1 MIALAAFIL
10 PLSTNARLY
19 LMQSYLF
26 VRKGRMTS
34 ILGSSLLN
42 LAATLVSLMAG
53 FLVSVINAR
62 VLGPAGSGTVA
73 YAMWVVV
80 CAAALADRGFP
91 QMVLRY
97 VAALRDQGDAAWRP
111 VVRQAFRSFLP
122 VVLVVF
128 LLLFAYGLYHQTL
141 ERPAPWIWIAASV
154 LFLAY
159 TLSAFSAAAARGR
172 GRFGEVAAITA
183 VGSLLQI
190 PLVFMGALLVG
201 SGGAFLGMLTRY
213 LPQALS
219 LPKHLSRRS
228 AADAAALTPEMQ
240 GYRRSMWAS
249 DTIDIVLLTRIE
261 YLVIGYFLADA
272 DVGYFAAA
280 VVFAGLVGQMT
291 LQLSP
296 AFLVG
301 LTARASSE
309 GMAGP
314 PTELYRNSLRLTAL
328 FMMPLG
334 IGGAA
339 VVGPLVPLVFGNDFA
354 PAANAAALF
363 MLASVPAG
371 IAVVPWAYLAS
382 GAQGRTLMHVTLFS
396 AALIFT
402 LLAAVVPVAGI
413 FGASMV
419 RVLSETLTLALL
431 LRAASN
437 HGGPTVPW
445 GALLRTLVAASACG
459 VAAFAITTMV
469 SGAIG
474 IVLAVGTGALVY
486 LVAIRLLGLIATDE
500 ATRLFEILEARLP
513 ATLRPLAQRLVGLIA
528 ASPARNG

>member
-1 MIALAAFIL
+1 
-10 PLSTNARLY
+10 
-19 LMQSYLF
+19 
-26 VRKGRMTS
+26 MTS

-97 VAALRDQGDAAWRP
+97 VAALRDQGEPAWQP
-111 VVRQAFRSFLP
+111 LVRQAFKSFLP

-128 LLLFAYGLYHQTL
+128 LLLLAYGLYHRTL
-141 ERPAPWIWIAASV
+141 GHPAPWIWIAASV

-159 TLSAFSAAAARGR
+159 VFSAFSAAAARGH

-190 PLVFMGALLVG
+190 PLVFMGAFLVG
-201 SGGAFLGMLTRY
+201 PGGAFLGMLTRY

-219 LPKHLSRRS
+219 LPKHLGRRS
-228 AADAAALTPEMQ
+228 APEATVLSPEMQ

-249 DTIDIVLLTRIE
+249 DAIDIILLTRIE

-301 LTARASSE
+301 LTARAPS
-309 GMAGP
+309 
-314 PTELYRNSLRLTAL
+314 ELYKNSLRLTAL

-371 IAVVPWAYLAS
+371 IAVVPWASLAA
-382 GAQGRTLMHVTLFS
+382 GARARTLMHVTLLS
-396 AALIFT
+396 AALIFA
-402 LLAAVVPVAGI
+402 LLIIVVPVAGI
-413 FGASMV
+413 WGAAVV
-419 RVLSETLTLALL
+419 RVLSETLTLAFL
-431 LRAASN
+431 LRAASSD
-437 HGGPTVPW
+437 GGPSPPW
-445 GALLRTLVAASACG
+445 NALFRTLVAASLCG
-459 VAAFAITTMV
+459 AAAFAITV
-469 SGAIG
+469 VVPGVIG

-500 ATRLFEILEARLP
+500 ATRLFQLVETRLP
-513 ATLRPLAQRLVGLIA
+513 GALRPLAQRLVELIA
-528 ASPARNG
+528 ASPARTG

>member
-1 MIALAAFIL
+1 
-10 PLSTNARLY
+10 
-19 LMQSYLF
+19 
-26 VRKGRMTS
+26 MTS

-97 VAALRDQGDAAWRP
+97 VAALRDRGEAAWQP
-111 VVRQAFRSFLP
+111 VVQQAFRSFLP
-122 VVLVVF
+122 AVLVGF
-128 LLLFAYGLYHQTL
+128 LLLLGYGLYHLTL

-159 TLSAFSAAAARGR
+159 VLSAFSAAAARGR

-190 PLVFMGALLVG
+190 PLVFIGAFLVG
-201 SGGAFLGMLTRY
+201 PGGAFLGMLTRY

-219 LPKHLSRRS
+219 LPKHLGHRS
-228 AADAAALTPEMQ
+228 ASDETALSPEMQ

-249 DTIDIVLLTRIE
+249 DAIDIVLLTRIE
-261 YLVIGYFLADA
+261 YLVIGYFLADT
-272 DVGYFAAA
+272 DIGYFAAA

-301 LTARASSE
+301 LTARASSD
-309 GMAGP
+309 GTSGP
-314 PTELYRNSLRLTAL
+314 SRELYRNSLRLTAL

-334 IGGAA
+334 LGGAA
-339 VVGPLVPLVFGNDFA
+339 VVGPLVPLVFGADFA

-371 IAVVPWAYLAS
+371 IAVVPWAYLAA

-402 LLAAVVPVAGI
+402 LLAVVVPVAGI
-413 FGASMV
+413 FGAAVV
-419 RVLSETLTLALL
+419 RVLSETLTLAFL
-431 LRAASN
+431 LRAASK
-437 HGGPTVPW
+437 HGGPTAPW
-445 GALLRTLVAASACG
+445 SALLRTLVAASACG
-459 VAAFAITTMV
+459 TAAFAVTAAV
-469 SGAIG
+469 PGAIG
-474 IVLAVGTGALVY
+474 IVLAIGTGALVY
-486 LVAIRLLGLIATDE
+486 LVAVRLLGLITSDE
-500 ATRLFEILEARLP
+500 ATRLLQMVEARLP
-513 ATLRPLAQRLVGLIA
+513 GALRPLAQRLVALIA

>member
-1 MIALAAFIL
+1 
-10 PLSTNARLY
+10 
-19 LMQSYLF
+19 MQSYLF

-97 VAALRDQGDAAWRP
+97 VAALRDQGEPAWRP
-111 VVRQAFRSFLP
+111 VVRQAFKSFLP

-128 LLLFAYGLYHQTL
+128 LLLLAYGLYHRTL
-141 ERPAPWIWIAASV
+141 GRPAPWIWIAASV

-159 TLSAFSAAAARGR
+159 VFSAFSAAAARGR

-190 PLVFMGALLVG
+190 PLVFMGAFLVG
-201 SGGAFLGMLTRY
+201 PGGAFLGMLTRY

-219 LPKHLSRRS
+219 LPKHLGRRS
-228 AADAAALTPEMQ
+228 APEATVLSPEMQ
-240 GYRRSMWAS
+240 SYRRSMWAS
-249 DTIDIVLLTRIE
+249 DAIDIILLTRIE

-301 LTARASSE
+301 LTARAPSE
-309 GMAGP
+309 GASGP
-314 PTELYRNSLRLTAL
+314 PSELYRNSLRLTAL

-354 PAANAAALF
+354 PAANAAVLF

-371 IAVVPWAYLAS
+371 IAVVPWASLAA
-382 GAQGRTLMHVTLFS
+382 GARARTLMHVTLLS

-402 LLAAVVPVAGI
+402 LLIIVVPVAGI
-413 FGASMV
+413 WGAAVV
-419 RVLSETLTLALL
+419 RVLSETLTLAFL
-431 LRAASN
+431 LRAASSD
-437 HGGPTVPW
+437 GGPSAPW
-445 GALLRTLVAASACG
+445 NALLRTLVAASLCG
-459 VAAFAITTMV
+459 VAAFAATVVVPGI
-469 SGAIG
+469 IG
-474 IVLAVGTGALVY
+474 IVLAIGTGALVY

-500 ATRLFEILEARLP
+500 ATRLFQLVETRLP
-513 ATLRPLAQRLVGLIA
+513 GALRPLAQRLVELIA
-528 ASPARNG
+528 ASPARTG